1 MEISIKDILISVD
14 ESKQKI
20 AVKKAIVGFLKTRYM
35 SRDGLDP
42 QSYIQ
47 YERSTVTEDVIYE
60 VVSDL
65 EKEIKEEENRL
76 QATLQEKING

>member
-1 MEISIKDILISVD
+1 
-14 ESKQKI
+14 
-20 AVKKAIVGFLKTRYM
+20 M

-47 YERSTVTEDVIYE
+47 YDRSTVVEDIIHE
-60 VVSDL
+60 VASELD
-65 EKEIKEEENRL
+65 KEIKAAELAL

>member
-65 EKEIKEEENRL
+65 EKDIKEEENRL